1 MGAAADSAEPLQM
14 LPEGMPRRYA
24 EYRPVIP
31 GNAAPPPP
39 NVGGYDEL
47 LDYFQERGQALP
59 RQAESLGTLDQA
71 IIEGLP
77 AELVRPIGMFY
88 GDLLTHTVPGAH
100 WEVVEEGYPLV
111 RVTRNVAID
120 VVHIAQRRLATPNP
134 TLEENYAHVLDLV
147 REDP

>member
-1 MGAAADSAEPLQM
+1 MGATEESAEPLQK

-24 EYRPVIP
+24 EYKPVIP
-31 GNAAPPPP
+31 GSAAPPPT

-47 LDYFQERGQALP
+47 LDYFQQRGHTLP
-59 RQAESLGTLDQA
+59 RQAESLTALDQA
-71 IIEGLP
+71 ITEGLP

-100 WEVVEEGYPLV
+100 WEVVVEGYPLV

-120 VVHIAQRRLATPNP
+120 VVHIARRRLATSNP
-134 TLEENYAHVLDLV
+134 TLEENFAHVLDLV
-147 REDP
+147 RRDP

>member
-1 MGAAADSAEPLQM
+1 MGVARDSAEPLQK
-14 LPEGMPRRYA
+14 LPQGMPRRYA
-24 EYRPVIP
+24 AYKAVIP
-31 GNAAPPPP
+31 GSAGPLPT

-59 RQAESLGTLDQA
+59 RQADSLTALDQA
-71 IIEGLP
+71 FAEGLP

-100 WEVVEEGYPLV
+100 WEVVEERYPLV

-120 VVHIAQRRLATPNP
+120 VVHIALGRLATPNP

-147 REDP
+147 RRDA